1 MCYFCQ
7 LCIFEQMHCVTWFWL
22 WGPVLGKECSHVRDV
37 ANKCLYIDNK
47 AKSLLPS
54 PEPASQPTGYY
65 DDIEVALKRPRGSIH

>member
-1 MCYFCQ
+1 
-7 LCIFEQMHCVTWFWL
+7 MHFRANAL
-22 WGPVLGKECSHVRDV
+22 RYMVLAVGVVGKECSHVRDV

-65 DDIEVALKRPRGSIH
+65 DDIEVALKRPRGSVH